1 MHGAGG
7 GQHEVRNFEQFC
19 RLVRMPHASYII
31 GVRWCSLNFRFF
43 GTCMDIYRFFHPHH
57 NPRLH
62 STPLRQQ
69 ELSELEQAASELRKA
84 LERAQ
89 SRTMRKP
96 AGAILPGHFADI
108 IKAMRFVEYSLQ
120 TLCDAHPGDPQSVLL
135 DLVNER
141 SGFSGWE
148 AWTSLLKEQLA
159 AGISEARMSVAEP
172 NAEESEDFPLRKAG

>member
-1 MHGAGG
+1 
-7 GQHEVRNFEQFC
+7 
-19 RLVRMPHASYII
+19 
-31 GVRWCSLNFRFF
+31 
-43 GTCMDIYRFFHPHH
+43 MDIYRFFHPHH

-96 AGAILPGHFADI
+96 AGAILPGHFTDI

-120 TLCDAHPGDPQSVLL
+120 TLCDAHPGDPHNVLV

-141 SGFSGWE
+141 SSFSGWE
-148 AWTSLLKEQLA
+148 NWTSLLKEQLA
-159 AGISEARMSVAEP
+159 LSAQDIAGSTPDDEVDRPEP
-172 NAEESEDFPLRKAG
+172 VKLRKAG